1 MHSMTD
7 GATGLRERRRAETS
21 ATLTTLAR
29 RLTAAH
35 GLAGFTVEEL
45 CEQAGVARRTFFN
58 YFASKEDAVF
68 GRPARL
74 DTADLEEAFVAAGP
88 SRGGASRGGPS
99 RGGASPHAT
108 SPDLLADL
116 AELCLQRWS
125 RLDTDGTSMKD
136 MHAAFRREPGLLVR
150 ALDASIEDEASDVR
164 LVERREGLPEGDLR
178 ASVVV
183 QVMAALGR
191 ASAREFLAPGNA
203 DPIELLL
210 RRRLDALREIAH
222 PATATRHTERTP

>member
-88 SRGGASRGGPS
+88 SGGGAS